1 MNVLNIGKHDEP
13 PGVRARLSR
22 SRPPSGSRPVPS
34 LPAPAAAA
42 APAARQPST
51 TCGLHGYPMKVL
63 LSGKQLC
70 PLCLR
75 EAADQKDHD
84 RKRLA
89 SSALDQY
96 LSVAEEKE
104 QMEWGDKRSRCF

>member
-1 MNVLNIGKHDEP
+1 
-13 PGVRARLSR
+13 
-22 SRPPSGSRPVPS
+22 
-34 LPAPAAAA
+34 
-42 APAARQPST
+42 
-51 TCGLHGYPMKVL
+51 MKVL